1 MNMRAAI
8 QTILVLAL
16 NNGQLELLVRVL
28 KAPLA
33 SELVR
38 VTAVHRTHVTSGRD
52 IPPIPNANDLGKR
65 ASASRFFFYT
75 ATSWHNNT
83 IPWNDISSLLLKID
97 FDPPP
102 PIKYYAPMRPC
113 LIINPLPLPIAC
125 VATKKFTRVEG
136 IPYAVH
142 LYIPLLLLKNRRG
155 GNPPGVI
162 WCLCRFLSTELS
174 CILSEEKNF
183 LVHFRWTTRTT
194 STFPSIALVVWSRKE
209 GNGLYVINMLTQ
221 SCHSNYKTKSH
232 P

>member
-1 MNMRAAI
+1 MRAAI

-38 VTAVHRTHVTSGRD
+38 VIAVHRTHVTSGPGISHLFRTRM
-52 IPPIPNANDLGKR
+52 ILGNAPAPVD
-65 ASASRFFFYT
+65 FFFYT

-83 IPWNDISSLLLKID
+83 IRWNDISSLLLKID

-102 PIKYYAPMRPC
+102 IKYYAPMQPC

-125 VATKKFTRVEG
+125 VAAKKFSCVEV

-142 LYIPLLLLKNRRG
+142 LYILLLLLKIDVAATHLG
-155 GNPPGVI
+155 
-162 WCLCRFLSTELS
+162 
-174 CILSEEKNF
+174 
-183 LVHFRWTTRTT
+183 
-194 STFPSIALVVWSRKE
+194 
-209 GNGLYVINMLTQ
+209 
-221 SCHSNYKTKSH
+221 
-232 P
+232 